1 MMEPFVRL
9 TGIAA
14 PLMED
19 NIDTDII
26 FPARFLLITAR
37 DGLGRYAFH
46 DRRFN
51 ADGSEQPDFIL
62 NREPWRGAQILV
74 TGTNFGMGSSR
85 EQAVWS
91 LLGQGIRCIIAPSFG
106 EIFYANC
113 FRNGVLPIIF
123 SQDKIASLAADAT
136 EGKRMTVDLASLR
149 LSVAGRKAITFTVG
163 DEQRQALLNGW
174 DETALILNGQGG
186 AIAAFELQQRL
197 SQPWLY
203 QTGDAA

>member
-1 MMEPFVRL
+1 MDPFVRL

-74 TGTNFGMGSSR
+74 AGPNFGTGSSR

-123 SQDKIASLAADAT
+123 PQGKITVLAADAAD
-136 EGKRMTVDLASLR
+136 GKKMTVDLASLK
-149 LSVAGRKAITFTVG
+149 LSVAGRNAVTFAVG

-174 DETALILNGQGG
+174 DETALILNGQSG
-186 AIAAFELQQRL
+186 AIDAFERKQRHR
-197 SQPWLY
+197 QPWLY
-203 QTGDAA
+203 ETEDAA